1 MKDKKIVLEIVNTVT
16 QIVLAIVAII
26 AIFKN

>member
-16 QIVLAIVAII
+16 QVILAVVAII
-26 AIFKN
+26 ALFKN

>member
-26 AIFKN
+26 TLFKN